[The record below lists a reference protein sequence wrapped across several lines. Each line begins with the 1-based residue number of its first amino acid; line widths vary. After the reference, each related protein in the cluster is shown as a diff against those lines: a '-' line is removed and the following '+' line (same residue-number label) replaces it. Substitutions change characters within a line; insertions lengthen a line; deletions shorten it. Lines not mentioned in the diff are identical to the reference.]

1 MELYETATHVI
12 YIKNREKKITKGSE
26 FFLNYG
32 ASYWKDHKLIE
43 KCGIIATDKNINLY
57 QRKY

>member
-1 MELYETATHVI
+1 MEFYETATHVI
-12 YIKNREKKITKGSE
+12 YIKNREKKITKDSE

-32 ASYWKDHKLIE
+32 TSYWKDHKLIE
-43 KCGIIATDKNINLY
+43 KCGIAATDKNINLY